1 MQIVSYMRLI
11 KLILIA
17 LNIVWFIPCNAQ
29 ELFEPTFKDL
39 TPLWQTRV
47 VETAAPIDSFR
58 LRYLTPGWS
67 DLHVHDGDAY
77 IRYVS
82 SNGMPFR
89 QGATLVKYDTD
100 DGAELGRF
108 SANFL
113 TSSIPE
119 YLESVHFRDESI
131 LLIGTEEANSV
142 PDGQYIHYSRLKY
155 WKLDYDDLSLIE
167 AVSDPSDTI
176 GTYYPGF
183 YDRHFVPSENG
194 VFQYQSTFYHGSDVL
209 FDYYTDQ
216 TTPDTTRNKVYPYE
230 TDTSPDFDEV
240 YTRLVQVGENR
251 VAAFIFY
258 KDNPSLLFPEDAEF
272 KLFEI
277 QDDQVNQILQ
287 TNIKDYCYPFGGA
300 FFSNFRMFDGDGQY
314 AMHRLYYAATVE
326 IDIRNWF
333 LWLDEN
339 GEIIVAKDKLHY
351 DDHVYYTLRN
361 LSFNKERLYALA
373 YPSISGEDGLDVIKI
388 SNTGEVEL
396 VGQVLTEGSV
406 SFLNRLQ
413 GALIGDKVV
422 LHGFPIKD
430 EVHGGPILYA
440 FNAEDLGVEAEP
452 SSLADPIV
460 AERFQVYP
468 NPATAYI
475 KLGLEAAKYQYTLI
489 NQNGETIRTEK
500 VDQNSMIINVENLPS
515 GPYFIR
521 LVGEDDK
528 KFISSFVKM

>member
-1 MQIVSYMRLI
+1 MQLI
-11 KLILIA
+11 KHTSLLLCLIS
-17 LNIVWFIPCNAQ
+17 CNYLLAQ

-39 TPLWQTRV
+39 TPIWQTRV

-67 DLHVHDGDAY
+67 DLHVHDGEVY

-119 YLESVHFRDESI
+119 YLESVHFRDDAI
-131 LLIGTEEANSV
+131 LLMGTEEANSASG
-142 PDGQYIHYSRLKY
+142 GQYIQYSRFKY
-155 WKLDYDDLSLIE
+155 WKLNYDDLSLIE
-167 AVSDPSDTI
+167 AVSAPSDTI

-194 VFQYQSTFYHGSDVL
+194 FFEYQSTFYHGSDVL

-230 TDTSPDFDEV
+230 TDTSPDFDEI
-240 YTRLVQVGENR
+240 YSRLVQVDENR
-251 VAAFIFY
+251 VAAFVFY
-258 KDNPSLLFPEDAEF
+258 KDNPSLLYPEDAVF

-287 TNIKDYCYPFGGA
+287 TNIKDYCYPLGGTY
-300 FFSNFRMFDGDGQY
+300 FSNFRMFDGDGQY
-314 AMHRLYYAATVE
+314 AMHRLYYADTSA

-388 SNTGEVEL
+388 SNSGEVEL

-430 EVHGGPILYA
+430 DVHGGPILYA

-452 SSLADPIV
+452 TNISEPIV
-460 AERFQVYP
+460 AERFQVFP
-468 NPATAYI
+468 NPATEYI
-475 KLGLEAAKYQYTLI
+475 ELEVDAAPYQYSII
-489 NQNGETIRTEK
+489 NQNGDKVISHKLDANSLK
-500 VDQNSMIINVENLPS
+500 VDVSNLAT
-515 GPYFIR
+515 GAYFIR
-521 LVGEDDK
+521 LVNEDDK
-528 KFISSFVKM
+528 RFISSFLKM